1 MSADFQPVESAEFTV
16 PGDLAAI
23 AAATAA
29 LHRYLT
35 ARGFPE
41 ERWPGFELVVVEAL
55 NNAVEHGL
63 AIRAEAAVTLTVR
76 WHGDE
81 LVIAVRDPGHFEPGP
96 EWGELPADPL
106 AEGGRGGFLI
116 RNGTDAAEHCNDAA
130 GHTLTLRW
138 RLGPPRDPAAALAA
152 TELTLDG
159 MTEELASS
167 FETLSTMFGL
177 SELLATGPA
186 FDAFVHEALDR
197 IRNQLG
203 VTVAY
208 ARIRDEWA
216 EPVLMG
222 FQAAADAPAFAR
234 PALGASE
241 AGVLS
246 GGLERSI
253 ESCAGLPADDPLHAF
268 AGGAFIVPVR
278 IQDQVLGTVVLLK
291 AGSQFFTAGQIELI
305 RSVCDYIAIVRTN
318 TELARQRERQ
328 LRMTR
333 ELEIARGIQQSL
345 LPHVFPEDAR
355 VSIHGHCLTAHEV
368 GGDFFD
374 VVALP
379 DGAFLLVLADVMGK
393 GLPAALLA
401 TVLRTSIR
409 ARLDVAAA
417 PARLLRQVNAQLHA
431 DLEPLNI
438 FITAQLGWVAPDR
451 RELRL
456 ASAGHCPVFLTT
468 PDRTLTSRE
477 GGHGI
482 PIGVLP
488 DFEFTQ
494 ETVALAAG
502 MRVVMVTD
510 GLYEFVQAD
519 NQIFGLN
526 QLGASIQALHDRSP
540 AEICGK
546 LHAKVLANRGGAG
559 LMDDCTLVA
568 MEIKA

>member
-1 MSADFQPVESAEFTV
+1 MSPDFQPVETAEFTV
-16 PGDLAAI
+16 PGELAAV
-23 AAATAA
+23 AGAATA
-29 LHRYLT
+29 LHRYLA
-35 ARGFPE
+35 ARGLPAA
-41 ERWPGFELVVVEAL
+41 RWPGLELVVVEAL

-63 AIRAEAAVTLTVR
+63 AARPGATLALTVR

-81 LVIAVRDPGHFEPGP
+81 LAVAVRDPGRFEPGP
-96 EWGELPADPL
+96 DWGELPADPL

-116 RNGTDAAEHCNDAA
+116 RSGTDAAEHRNDAT

-152 TELTLDG
+152 TEQTLEG
-159 MTEELASS
+159 MTEELGTA
-167 FETLSTMFGL
+167 FETLTTMFGL

-186 FDAFVHEALDR
+186 FEAFVREALDR
-197 IRNQLG
+197 VRNQLG
-203 VTVAY
+203 VSVAY
-208 ARIRDEWA
+208 ARMQDEA
-216 EPVLMG
+216 AQPLLMG
-222 FQAAADAPAFAR
+222 YQAAAEAPAFAR

-241 AGVLS
+241 AGVLA
-246 GGLERSI
+246 GGPERSI
-253 ESCAGLPADDPLHAF
+253 ESCPALPADDPLQRF
-268 AGGAFIVPVR
+268 PGGAVIVPVR
-278 IQDQVLGTVVLLK
+278 IQDQTLGTVVLLK
-291 AGSQFFTAGQIELI
+291 AGSQFFTAGQVELI

-345 LPHVFPEDAR
+345 LPHVFPEDPR
-355 VSIHGHCLTAHEV
+355 VSIHGQCLTAHEV

-374 VVALP
+374 VVTLP
-379 DGAFLLVLADVMGK
+379 DGAVLLVLADVMGK

-409 ARLDVAAA
+409 ARLDGAAT

-438 FITAQLGWVAPDR
+438 FITAQLGWMAPDR

-456 ASAGHCPVFLTT
+456 ASAGHCPVFLTAA
-468 PDRTLTSRE
+468 DRTLIRRE

-482 PIGVLP
+482 PIGVLA
-488 DFEFTQ
+488 DFAFAE
-494 ETVALAAG
+494 ETIALVAG

-519 NQIFGLN
+519 DQIFGLN
-526 QLGASIQALHDRSP
+526 ALGASILALHDRSP

-546 LHAKVLANRGGAG
+546 LHAKVLANRGDAG
-559 LMDDCTLVA
+559 LMDDCTLIA